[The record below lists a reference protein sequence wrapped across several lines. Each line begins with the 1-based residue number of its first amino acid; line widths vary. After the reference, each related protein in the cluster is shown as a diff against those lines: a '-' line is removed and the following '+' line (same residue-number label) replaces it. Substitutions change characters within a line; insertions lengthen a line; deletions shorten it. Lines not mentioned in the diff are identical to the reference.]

1 VGLNI
6 RRKKELKK
14 MNQTLEQILNVEAAE
29 GPFAPGDAVLEQTLR
44 DFIQLQSNTI
54 AIATDLV
61 GVRSVGWLSFTWY
74 TGVIGTFAYPLDDVA
89 LTDPT
94 NIGTQNYS
102 TKLEKGQGRV
112 TFLDAVRLRGESF
125 ENIDRQQLG
134 IVRARA
140 DTIDNHILTTLYGGA
155 DNSVTAT
162 AVFGD
167 ASADEEGDILSTMDD
182 IFANAKVSG
191 NEPLA
196 LVLPADK
203 RSAILNT
210 TLYGNV
216 VESLGDHLRRIA
228 NLSIYYTRDYGTTGA
243 IGNDALMMVPG
254 AETAEFFTYNGPGF
268 QETELT
274 RLPGVG
280 YDWLL
285 TGYMGSV
292 IHEHQD
298 GASANKTHR
307 IVKLTGVRS

>member
-1 VGLNI
+1 
-6 RRKKELKK
+6 
-14 MNQTLEQILNVEAAE
+14 MNQTLEQILNVEAAA
-29 GPFAPGDAVLEQTLR
+29 GPFVPGDAVLEQTLR

-61 GVRSVGWLSFTWY
+61 GVRSVPWLSFTWY
-74 TGVIGTFAYPLDDVA
+74 TGVVGTFSYPLDDIA
-89 LTDPT
+89 ITDPT
-94 NIGTQNYS
+94 HLGTANYS
-102 TKLEKGQGRV
+102 TKLEKGQGRC

-125 ENIDRQQLG
+125 ENIDRQQLA

-140 DTIDNHILTTLYGGA
+140 DVIDNHILTTLAGGA
-155 DNSVTAT
+155 DNSVAAT
-162 AVFGD
+162 AVFGSG
-167 ASADEEGDILSTMDD
+167 SADEEGDILGAMDD

-216 VESLGDHLRRIA
+216 VESLGDHLKRIA
-228 NLSIYYTRDYGTTGA
+228 NLSIYYTRDFGSSSA
-243 IGNDALMMVPG
+243 LGNDALLMVPG
-254 AETAEFFTYNGPGF
+254 AETAEFFTYNGAGF

-280 YDWLL
+280 FDWLL

-292 IHEHQD
+292 VHEHQD
-298 GASANKTHR
+298 GASANKNHR

>member
-1 VGLNI
+1 MNN
-6 RRKKELKK
+6 
-14 MNQTLEQILNVEAAE
+14 MNQTLEEILNVEAAV

-61 GVRSVGWLSFTWY
+61 GVRSVGWLDFTWY
-74 TGVIGTFAYPLDDVA
+74 TGIIGTYAYPLDDVA

-94 NIGTQNYS
+94 NIGTANYS

-125 ENIDRQQLG
+125 ENIDRQQMG

-140 DTIDNHILTTLYGGA
+140 DTIDNHILSILYAGA
-155 DNSVTAT
+155 GQTNAAT
-162 AVFGD
+162 AVFGS
-167 ASADEEGDILSTMDD
+167 ASADEEGDILESMDL

-191 NEPLA
+191 NEPLSM
-196 LVLPADK
+196 VLPADK

-216 VESLGDHLRRIA
+216 VESLGDHLARIA
-228 NLSIYYTRDYGTTGA
+228 SLRLYYTRDYGATGA
-243 IGNDALMMVPG
+243 IGNDSLLMVPG

-280 YDWLL
+280 FDWLL

-292 IHEHQD
+292 IHEHSD
-298 GASANKTHR
+298 GAASDKTNR
-307 IVKLTGVRS
+307 IVKITGVRA

>member
-1 VGLNI
+1 
-6 RRKKELKK
+6 
-14 MNQTLEQILNVEAAE
+14 MNSTLEEILNVEAAT
-29 GPFAPGDAVLEQTLR
+29 GPFAPGDSVLEQTLR

-61 GVRSVGWLSFTWY
+61 GVRSVPWLSFTWY
-74 TGVIGTFAYPLDDVA
+74 TGVIGSFTYPLDDVA

-125 ENIDRQQLG
+125 ENIDRQQMG

-140 DTIDNHILTTLYGGA
+140 DTIDNHILTTLAAGA
-155 DNSVTAT
+155 DNSVAATAT
-162 AVFGD
+162 FGSG
-167 ASADEEGDILSTMDD
+167 SADEEGDILALMDD

-216 VESLGDHLRRIA
+216 VESLGDHLARIA
-228 NLSIYYTRDYGTTGA
+228 NLRIYYTRDYGASGA
-243 IGNDALMMVPG
+243 IGNDAIMLVPG

-298 GASANKTHR
+298 GASADKTHR
-307 IVKLTGVRS
+307 IVKLTGVRA

>member
-1 VGLNI
+1 
-6 RRKKELKK
+6 
-14 MNQTLEQILNVEAAE
+14 MNQTLEQILNVEAAV

-61 GVRSVGWLSFTWY
+61 GVRSVPWLSFTWY
-74 TGVIGTFAYPLDDVA
+74 TGVVGTFSYPLDDVA
-89 LTDPT
+89 ITDPT

-102 TKLEKGQGRV
+102 TKLEKGQGRC

-140 DTIDNHILTTLYGGA
+140 DTIDNHILTTLVAGA
-155 DNSVTAT
+155 DNSTAAT
-162 AVFGD
+162 AVFGSG
-167 ASADEEGDILSTMDD
+167 SADEEGDILSAMDD

-228 NLSIYYTRDYGTTGA
+228 NLSIYYTRDFGA
-243 IGNDALMMVPG
+243 SSALGNDALLMVPG
-254 AETAEFFTYNGPGF
+254 AETAEFFTYNGPGY

-280 YDWLL
+280 FDWLL

-298 GASANKTHR
+298 GASANKNHR

>member
-1 VGLNI
+1 
-6 RRKKELKK
+6 
-14 MNQTLEQILNVEAAE
+14 MNQTLEQILNVEAAD

-61 GVRSVGWLSFTWY
+61 GVRSVPWLSFTWY
-74 TGVIGTFAYPLDDVA
+74 TGVVGTFSYPLDDVA
-89 LTDPT
+89 ITDPT

-102 TKLEKGQGRV
+102 TKLEKGQGRC

-140 DTIDNHILTTLYGGA
+140 DTIDNHILTTLVAGA
-155 DNSVTAT
+155 DNSTAAT
-162 AVFGD
+162 AVFGSG
-167 ASADEEGDILSTMDD
+167 SADEEGDILSVMDD

-228 NLSIYYTRDYGTTGA
+228 NLSIYYTRDYGASGA
-243 IGNDALMMVPG
+243 LGNDAIMLVPG

-280 YDWLL
+280 FDWLL

-307 IVKLTGVRS
+307 IAKLTGVRS

>member
-1 VGLNI
+1 
-6 RRKKELKK
+6 
-14 MNQTLEQILNVEAAE
+14 MNQTLEEILNVEAAA

-61 GVRSVGWLSFTWY
+61 GVRSVPWLSFTWY
-74 TGVIGTFAYPLDDVA
+74 TGVVGTFSYPLDDIA
-89 LTDPT
+89 ITDPT
-94 NIGTQNYS
+94 NLGTANYS
-102 TKLEKGQGRV
+102 AKLEKGQGRC

-125 ENIDRQQLG
+125 ENIDRQQLA

-140 DTIDNHILTTLYGGA
+140 DVIDNHILTTLAGGA
-155 DNSVTAT
+155 DNSVAAT
-162 AVFGD
+162 AVFGSG
-167 ASADEEGDILSTMDD
+167 SADEEGDILSAMDD

-203 RSAILNT
+203 SSAILNT

-228 NLSIYYTRDYGTTGA
+228 NLSIYYTRDFGSSSA
-243 IGNDALMMVPG
+243 LGNDALLMVPG
-254 AETAEFFTYNGPGF
+254 AETAEFFTYNGPGY

-280 YDWLL
+280 FDWLL

-298 GASANKTHR
+298 GASSGNNHR

>member
-1 VGLNI
+1 
-6 RRKKELKK
+6 
-14 MNQTLEQILNVEAAE
+14 MNQTLEEILNVEAAA

-61 GVRSVGWLSFTWY
+61 GVRSVPWLSFTWY
-74 TGVIGTFAYPLDDVA
+74 TGVVGTFSYPLDDIA
-89 LTDPT
+89 ITDPT
-94 NIGTQNYS
+94 NLGTANYS
-102 TKLEKGQGRV
+102 AKLEKGQGRC

-125 ENIDRQQLG
+125 ENIDRQQLA

-140 DTIDNHILTTLYGGA
+140 DTIDNHILTTLAGGA
-155 DNSVTAT
+155 DNSVAAT
-162 AVFGD
+162 AVFGSG
-167 ASADEEGDILSTMDD
+167 SADEEGDILSAMDD

-228 NLSIYYTRDYGTTGA
+228 NLSIYYTRDFGSSSA
-243 IGNDALMMVPG
+243 LGNDALLMVPG
-254 AETAEFFTYNGPGF
+254 AETAEFFTYNGPGY

-280 YDWLL
+280 FDWLL

-298 GASANKTHR
+298 GASSGNNHR

>member
-1 VGLNI
+1 
-6 RRKKELKK
+6 
-14 MNQTLEQILNVEAAE
+14 MNQTLEEILNVEAAT

-61 GVRSVGWLSFTWY
+61 GVRSVPWLSFTWY
-74 TGVIGTFAYPLDDVA
+74 TGVVGTFSYPLDDVA

-94 NIGTQNYS
+94 NIGTANYS
-102 TKLEKGQGRV
+102 TKLEKGQGRC

-140 DTIDNHILTTLYGGA
+140 DTIDNHILTTLVAGA
-155 DNSVTAT
+155 DNSVSAT
-162 AVFGD
+162 AVFGSG
-167 ASADEEGDILSTMDD
+167 SADEEGDILSAMDD
-182 IFANAKVSG
+182 IFANAKVQG

-228 NLSIYYTRDYGTTGA
+228 NLSIYYTRDFGSGGA
-243 IGNDALMMVPG
+243 LGNDAILMVPG

-280 YDWLL
+280 FDWLL

>member
-1 VGLNI
+1 
-6 RRKKELKK
+6 
-14 MNQTLEQILNVEAAE
+14 MNQTLEEILNVEAAA

-61 GVRSVGWLSFTWY
+61 GVRSVPWLSFTWY
-74 TGVIGTFAYPLDDVA
+74 TGVVGTFSYPLDDIA
-89 LTDPT
+89 ITDPT
-94 NIGTQNYS
+94 HLGTANYS
-102 TKLEKGQGRV
+102 TKLEKGQGRC

-125 ENIDRQQLG
+125 ENIDRQQLA

-140 DTIDNHILTTLYGGA
+140 DKIDNHILTTLAGGA
-155 DNSVTAT
+155 DNSVAAT
-162 AVFGD
+162 AVFGSG
-167 ASADEEGDILSTMDD
+167 SADEEGDILGAMDD

-216 VESLGDHLRRIA
+216 VESLGDHLKRIA
-228 NLSIYYTRDYGTTGA
+228 NLSIYYTRDFGSSSA
-243 IGNDALMMVPG
+243 LGNDALLLVPG
-254 AETAEFFTYNGPGF
+254 AETAEFFTYNGAGF

-280 YDWLL
+280 FDWLL

-298 GASANKTHR
+298 GASANKNHR

>member
-1 VGLNI
+1 
-6 RRKKELKK
+6 
-14 MNQTLEQILNVEAAE
+14 MNSTLEEILNPTAAV
-29 GPFAPGDAVLEQTLR
+29 GPFAPGDSVLEQTLR

-61 GVRSVGWLSFTWY
+61 GVRSVPWLSFTWY
-74 TGVIGTFAYPLDDVA
+74 TGVVGSFTYPLDDVA

-140 DTIDNHILTTLYGGA
+140 DTIDNHILTTLAAGA
-155 DNSVTAT
+155 DNSVAS
-162 AVFGD
+162 AQVMGH
-167 ASADEEGDILSTMDD
+167 ASADEEGDILKTMDD

-216 VESLGDHLRRIA
+216 VESLGDHLARIA
-228 NLSIYYTRDYGTTGA
+228 NLRIYYTRDYGSGGA
-243 IGNDALMMVPG
+243 IGNDALMLVPG

-274 RLPGVG
+274 RIPGVG
-280 YDWLL
+280 FDWLL

-298 GASANKTHR
+298 GASADKTHR
-307 IVKLTGVRS
+307 IVKLTGVRA

>member
-1 VGLNI
+1 
-6 RRKKELKK
+6 
-14 MNQTLEQILNVEAAE
+14 MNQTLEEILNVEAAA

-61 GVRSVGWLSFTWY
+61 GVRSVPWLSFTWY
-74 TGVIGTFAYPLDDVA
+74 TGVVGTFSYPLDDIA
-89 LTDPT
+89 ITDPT
-94 NIGTQNYS
+94 NLGTANYS
-102 TKLEKGQGRV
+102 AKLEKGQGRC

-125 ENIDRQQLG
+125 ENIDRQQLA

-140 DTIDNHILTTLYGGA
+140 DTIDNHILTTLAGGA
-155 DNSVTAT
+155 DNSVAAT
-162 AVFGD
+162 AVFG
-167 ASADEEGDILSTMDD
+167 ASTADEEGDILSAMDD

-228 NLSIYYTRDYGTTGA
+228 NLSIYYTRDFGA
-243 IGNDALMMVPG
+243 SSALGNDALLMVPG
-254 AETAEFFTYNGPGF
+254 AETAEFFTYNGEGF

-274 RLPGVG
+274 RIPGVG
-280 YDWLL
+280 FDWLL

-298 GASANKTHR
+298 GASSGKNHR

>member
-1 VGLNI
+1 
-6 RRKKELKK
+6 
-14 MNQTLEQILNVEAAE
+14 MNQTLEEILNVKADV

-61 GVRSVGWLSFTWY
+61 GVRSVPWLSFTWY
-74 TGVIGTFAYPLDDVA
+74 TGVVGTFSYPLDDVA
-89 LTDPT
+89 ITDPT
-94 NIGTQNYS
+94 NLGTANYS
-102 TKLEKGQGRV
+102 TKLEKGQGRC

-125 ENIDRQQLG
+125 ENIDRQQLA

-140 DTIDNHILTTLYGGA
+140 DTIDNHILTTLAGGA
-155 DNSVTAT
+155 DNSVAAT
-162 AVFGD
+162 AVFGSG
-167 ASADEEGDILSTMDD
+167 SADEEGDIISAMDD

-228 NLSIYYTRDYGTTGA
+228 NLSIYYTRDFGSSSA
-243 IGNDALMMVPG
+243 LGNDALLMVPG
-254 AETAEFFTYNGPGF
+254 AETAEFFTYNGAGF

-280 YDWLL
+280 FDWLL

-298 GASANKTHR
+298 GASSGNNHR

>member
-1 VGLNI
+1 
-6 RRKKELKK
+6 
-14 MNQTLEQILNVEAAE
+14 MNQTLEEILNVEAAV

-61 GVRSVGWLSFTWY
+61 GVRSVPWLSFTWY
-74 TGVIGTFAYPLDDVA
+74 TGVIGTFDYPLDDVA

-140 DTIDNHILTTLYGGA
+140 DTIDNHILTTLYAGA
-155 DNSVTAT
+155 DNSVAAT
-162 AVFGD
+162 AVFGSG
-167 ASADEEGDILSTMDD
+167 SADEEGDILGAMDD

-216 VESLGDHLRRIA
+216 VESLGDHLARIA
-228 NLSIYYTRDYGTTGA
+228 SLRIYYTRDYGSGNA
-243 IGNDALMMVPG
+243 IGNDSLLMVPG

-280 YDWLL
+280 FDWLL
-285 TGYMGSV
+285 TSYMGSV
-292 IHEHQD
+292 VHEHQD
-298 GASANKTHR
+298 GASADKTHR

>member
-1 VGLNI
+1 
-6 RRKKELKK
+6 
-14 MNQTLEQILNVEAAE
+14 MNSTLEEILNPTAAV
-29 GPFAPGDAVLEQTLR
+29 GPFAPGDSVLEQTLR

-61 GVRSVGWLSFTWY
+61 GVRSVPWLSFTWY
-74 TGVIGTFAYPLDDVA
+74 TGVVGSFTYPLDDVA

-140 DTIDNHILTTLYGGA
+140 DTIDNHILSTLYGGA
-155 DNSVTAT
+155 DNSVAS
-162 AVFGD
+162 AQVMGH
-167 ASADEEGDILSTMDD
+167 ASADEEGDILKCMDD

-216 VESLGDHLRRIA
+216 VESLGDHLARIA
-228 NLSIYYTRDYGTTGA
+228 SLKIYYTRDYGATGA
-243 IGNDALMMVPG
+243 IGNDALMLVPG
-254 AETAEFFTYNGPGF
+254 AETAEFFTYNGAGF

-274 RLPGVG
+274 RMPGVG
-280 YDWLL
+280 FDWLL

-298 GASANKTHR
+298 GASANKSHR
-307 IVKLTGVRS
+307 IMKLTGVRA

>member
-1 VGLNI
+1 
-6 RRKKELKK
+6 
-14 MNQTLEQILNVEAAE
+14 MNQTLEEILNVEAAA

-61 GVRSVGWLSFTWY
+61 GVRSVPWLSFTWY
-74 TGVIGTFAYPLDDVA
+74 TGVVGTFSYPLDDIA
-89 LTDPT
+89 ITDPT
-94 NIGTQNYS
+94 NLGTANYS
-102 TKLEKGQGRV
+102 AKLEKGQGRC

-125 ENIDRQQLG
+125 ENIDRQQLA

-140 DTIDNHILTTLYGGA
+140 DTIDNHILTTLAGGA
-155 DNSVTAT
+155 DNSVAAT
-162 AVFGD
+162 AVFGTG
-167 ASADEEGDILSTMDD
+167 SADEEGDILSAMDD

-228 NLSIYYTRDYGTTGA
+228 NLSIYYTRDFGA
-243 IGNDALMMVPG
+243 SSALGNDALLMVPG
-254 AETAEFFTYNGPGF
+254 AETAEFFTYNGEGF

-274 RLPGVG
+274 RIPGVG
-280 YDWLL
+280 FDWLL

-298 GASANKTHR
+298 GASSGKNHR

>member
-1 VGLNI
+1 
-6 RRKKELKK
+6 
-14 MNQTLEQILNVEAAE
+14 MNQTLEEILNVEAAA

-61 GVRSVGWLSFTWY
+61 GVRSVPWLSFTWY
-74 TGVIGTFAYPLDDVA
+74 TGVVGTFSYPLDDIA
-89 LTDPT
+89 ITDPT
-94 NIGTQNYS
+94 NLGTANYS
-102 TKLEKGQGRV
+102 TKLEKGQGRC

-125 ENIDRQQLG
+125 ENIDRQQLA

-140 DTIDNHILTTLYGGA
+140 DVIDNHILTTLAGGA
-155 DNSVTAT
+155 DNSVAAT
-162 AVFGD
+162 AVFGSG
-167 ASADEEGDILSTMDD
+167 SADEEGDILSAMDD

-228 NLSIYYTRDYGTTGA
+228 NLSIYYTRDFGSSSA
-243 IGNDALMMVPG
+243 LGNDALLMVPG
-254 AETAEFFTYNGPGF
+254 AETAEFFTYNGPGY

-280 YDWLL
+280 FDWLL

-298 GASANKTHR
+298 GASSGNNHR

>member
-1 VGLNI
+1 
-6 RRKKELKK
+6 
-14 MNQTLEQILNVEAAE
+14 MNQTLEEILNVEAAA

-61 GVRSVGWLSFTWY
+61 GVRSVPWLSFTWY
-74 TGVIGTFAYPLDDVA
+74 TGVVGTFSYPLDDLA
-89 LTDPT
+89 ITDPT
-94 NIGTQNYS
+94 NLGTANYS
-102 TKLEKGQGRV
+102 AKLEKGQGRC

-125 ENIDRQQLG
+125 ETIDRQQLA

-140 DTIDNHILTTLYGGA
+140 DVIDNHILTTLAGGA
-155 DNSVTAT
+155 DNSVAAT
-162 AVFGD
+162 AVFGSG
-167 ASADEEGDILSTMDD
+167 SADEEGDILSAMDD

-228 NLSIYYTRDYGTTGA
+228 NLSIYYTRDFGSSSA
-243 IGNDALMMVPG
+243 LGNDALLMVPG
-254 AETAEFFTYNGPGF
+254 AETAEFFTYNGPGY

-280 YDWLL
+280 FDWLL

-298 GASANKTHR
+298 GASSGNNHR

>member
-1 VGLNI
+1 
-6 RRKKELKK
+6 
-14 MNQTLEQILNVEAAE
+14 MNSTLEEILNPTAAV
-29 GPFAPGDAVLEQTLR
+29 GPFAPGDSVLEQTLR

-61 GVRSVGWLSFTWY
+61 GVRSVPWLSFTWY
-74 TGVIGTFAYPLDDVA
+74 TGVVGSFTYPLDDVA

-140 DTIDNHILTTLYGGA
+140 DTIDNHILKTLYAGA
-155 DNSVTAT
+155 DNSVAS
-162 AVFGD
+162 AQVMGH
-167 ASADEEGDILSTMDD
+167 ASADEEGDILKCMDD

-216 VESLGDHLRRIA
+216 VESLGDHLARIA
-228 NLSIYYTRDYGTTGA
+228 SLKIYYTRDYGSGNA
-243 IGNDALMMVPG
+243 IGNDALMLVPG
-254 AETAEFFTYNGPGF
+254 AETAEFFTYNGAGF

-274 RLPGVG
+274 RIPGVG
-280 YDWLL
+280 FDWLL

-298 GASANKTHR
+298 GASANKSHR
-307 IVKLTGVRS
+307 ILKLTGVRA

>member
-1 VGLNI
+1 
-6 RRKKELKK
+6 
-14 MNQTLEQILNVEAAE
+14 MNQTLEQILNVEAAA

-61 GVRSVGWLSFTWY
+61 GVRSVPWLSFTWY
-74 TGVIGTFAYPLDDVA
+74 TGVVGTFSYPLDDIA
-89 LTDPT
+89 ITDPT
-94 NIGTQNYS
+94 HLGTANYS
-102 TKLEKGQGRV
+102 TKLEKGQGRC

-125 ENIDRQQLG
+125 ENIDRQQLA

-140 DTIDNHILTTLYGGA
+140 DKIDNHILSTLAGGA
-155 DNSVTAT
+155 DNSVAAT
-162 AVFGD
+162 AVFGSG
-167 ASADEEGDILSTMDD
+167 SADEEGDILGAMDD

-216 VESLGDHLRRIA
+216 VESLGDHLKRIA
-228 NLSIYYTRDYGTTGA
+228 NLSIYYTRDFGSSSA
-243 IGNDALMMVPG
+243 LGNDALLLVPG
-254 AETAEFFTYNGPGF
+254 AETAEFFTYNGAGF

-280 YDWLL
+280 FDWLL

-298 GASANKTHR
+298 GASANKNHR

>member
-1 VGLNI
+1 
-6 RRKKELKK
+6 
-14 MNQTLEQILNVEAAE
+14 MNDMNNTLEEILNPTAAV
-29 GPFAPGDAVLEQTLR
+29 GPFSVGDAVLEQTLR

-61 GVRSVGWLSFTWY
+61 GVRSVPWLEFKWY
-74 TGVIGTFAYPLDDVA
+74 TGVVGTFTYPLDDVA

-94 NIGTQNYS
+94 NLGTANYT

-125 ENIDRQQLG
+125 ENIDRQQLA

-140 DTIDNHILTTLYGGA
+140 DTIDNHILTKLYGGA
-155 DNSVTAT
+155 GATSVAAT
-162 AVFGD
+162 AVFGN
-167 ASADEEGDILSTMDD
+167 ASADEEGDILKGMDN
-182 IFANAKVSG
+182 IFAEGRVSG

-196 LVLPADK
+196 LVLPADT

-216 VESLGDHLRRIA
+216 VESLGDHLARIA
-228 NLSIYYTRDYGTTGA
+228 SLSISYTRDYGSGNA
-243 IGNDALMMVPG
+243 IGNDALMLIPG
-254 AETAEFFTYNGPGF
+254 ADTAEFFTYNGEGF
-268 QETELT
+268 TETELT

-298 GASANKTHR
+298 GASADKTHR
-307 IVKLTGVRS
+307 IVKLTGVRA

>member
-1 VGLNI
+1 
-6 RRKKELKK
+6 

-140 DTIDNHILTTLYGGA
+140 DKIDNHILTTLYAGA
-155 DNSVTAT
+155 DNSTAAT
-162 AVFGD
+162 AVFGSG
-167 ASADEEGDILSTMDD
+167 SADEEGDILGMMDD

-216 VESLGDHLRRIA
+216 VESLGDHLARIA
-228 NLSIYYTRDYGTTGA
+228 NLRIYYTRDYGSSGA

-307 IVKLTGVRS
+307 IFKLTGVRS

>member
-1 VGLNI
+1 
-6 RRKKELKK
+6 
-14 MNQTLEQILNVEAAE
+14 MNQTLEEILNVEAAE

-61 GVRSVGWLSFTWY
+61 GVRSVPWLSFTWY
-74 TGVIGTFAYPLDDVA
+74 TGVVGTFSYPLDDVA
-89 LTDPT
+89 ITDPT

-102 TKLEKGQGRV
+102 TKLEKGQGRC

-125 ENIDRQQLG
+125 ENIDRQQLA

-140 DTIDNHILTTLYGGA
+140 DTIDNHILTTLAGGA
-155 DNSVTAT
+155 DNSVAAT

-167 ASADEEGDILSTMDD
+167 GSADEEGDILAAMDD

-228 NLSIYYTRDYGTTGA
+228 NLSIYYTRDFGSGNA
-243 IGNDALMMVPG
+243 IGNDALLMVPG
-254 AETAEFFTYNGPGF
+254 AETAEFFTYNGAGF

-274 RLPGVG
+274 RIPGVG

>member
-1 VGLNI
+1 MAND
-6 RRKKELKK
+6 
-14 MNQTLEQILNVEAAE
+14 TLEQILNVSAAD
-29 GPFAPGDAVLEQTLR
+29 GPFSVGDAVLEQTLR

-61 GVRSVGWLSFTWY
+61 GVRSVPWLEFKWY
-74 TGVIGTFAYPLDDVA
+74 TGVIGTFDYPIDDVA

-94 NIGTQNYS
+94 KIGTQSYT

-112 TFLDAVRLRGESF
+112 TFLDAVRLRGESW

-140 DTIDNHILTTLYGGA
+140 DVIDNKILTDLMAGA
-155 DNSVTAT
+155 DNSVACTQ
-162 AVFGD
+162 VFGH
-167 ASADEEGDILSTMDD
+167 ASADEEGDILKVMDD

-196 LVLPADK
+196 LVLPAEK

-216 VESLGDHLRRIA
+216 VESLGDHLARIA
-228 NLSIYYTRDYGTTGA
+228 SLRIYYTRDYGSGKA
-243 IGNDALMMVPG
+243 MGNDALMLVPG
-254 AETAEFFTYNGPGF
+254 AETAEFFTYNGEGF
-268 QETELT
+268 TETELT
-274 RLPGVG
+274 RVPGLG

-285 TGYMGSV
+285 TSYMGSV
-292 IHEHQD
+292 VHEHQD
-298 GASANKTHR
+298 GASAGKSHR
-307 IVKLTGVRS
+307 LCKLTGVRS

>member
-1 VGLNI
+1 
-6 RRKKELKK
+6 
-14 MNQTLEQILNVEAAE
+14 MNQTLEQILNVEAAA

-61 GVRSVGWLSFTWY
+61 GVRSVPWLQFTWY
-74 TGVIGTFAYPLDDVA
+74 TGVVGTFSYPLA
-89 LTDPT
+89 
-94 NIGTQNYS
+94 NYS
-102 TKLEKGQGRV
+102 TKLEKGQGRC

-125 ENIDRQQLG
+125 ENIDRQQLA

-140 DTIDNHILTTLYGGA
+140 DVIDNHILTTLAGGA
-155 DNSVTAT
+155 DNSVAAT

-167 ASADEEGDILSTMDD
+167 SSADEEGDILAAMDD

-228 NLSIYYTRDYGTTGA
+228 NLSIYYTRDFGSSSA
-243 IGNDALMMVPG
+243 LGNDALLMVPG
-254 AETAEFFTYNGPGF
+254 AETAEFFTYNGPGY

-280 YDWLL
+280 FDWLL

-298 GASANKTHR
+298 GASANKNHR

>member
-1 VGLNI
+1 
-6 RRKKELKK
+6 
-14 MNQTLEQILNVEAAE
+14 MNQTLEQILNVEAAV
-29 GPFAPGDAVLEQTLR
+29 GPFAPGDSVLEQTLR

-61 GVRSVGWLSFTWY
+61 GVRSVGWLDFTWY
-74 TGVIGTFAYPLDDVA
+74 TGVIGTFSYPLDDVA

-94 NIGTQNYS
+94 NIGTANYS

-125 ENIDRQQLG
+125 ENIDRQQMG

-140 DTIDNHILTTLYGGA
+140 DTIDNHILTTLAGGA
-155 DNSVTAT
+155 DNSVACTQ
-162 AVFGD
+162 VFGH
-167 ASADEEGDILSTMDD
+167 ASADEEGDILKAMDD

-216 VESLGDHLRRIA
+216 VESLGDHLARIA
-228 NLSIYYTRDYGTTGA
+228 NLSIYYTRDFGSGNA
-243 IGNDALMMVPG
+243 LGNDAILMVPG

-280 YDWLL
+280 FDWLL

-298 GASANKTHR
+298 GASADKTHR

>member
-1 VGLNI
+1 MNN
-6 RRKKELKK
+6 
-14 MNQTLEQILNVEAAE
+14 MNQTLEEILNVEAAV

-61 GVRSVGWLSFTWY
+61 GTRTVSWLDFTWY
-74 TGVIGTFAYPLDDVA
+74 TGVIGTFAYPIDDVA

-125 ENIDRQQLG
+125 ENIDRQQMG

-140 DTIDNHILTTLYGGA
+140 DTIDNYVLTELIAGA
-155 DNSVTAT
+155 GQTNAAT
-162 AVFGD
+162 AVFGSG
-167 ASADEEGDILSTMDD
+167 SADEEGDILESMDL

-196 LVLPADK
+196 MVLPADK

-216 VESLGDHLRRIA
+216 VESLGDHLARIA
-228 NLSIYYTRDYGTTGA
+228 SLRLYYTRDYGASGA
-243 IGNDALMMVPG
+243 IGNDSLLMIPG

-280 YDWLL
+280 FDWLL
-285 TGYMGSV
+285 TSYMGSV
-292 IHEHQD
+292 VHEHQD
-298 GASANKTHR
+298 GAASDKTNR
-307 IVKLTGVRS
+307 IVKITGVRS